1 MGWARVDE
9 SGAELG
15 GRGSTHVQRCRE
27 WVDGTACGRP
37 GGYGLRR
44 YVVHVLIRR
53 RLAAAA
59 NDAEAA
65 SGRAWRLTPA
75 RHCASCASTSVEVDA
90 SRSERITEMP
100 EPAFADMI
108 PRPDSSVSVPSPET
122 ENRTRENIR

>member
-1 MGWARVDE
+1 MDE

-27 WVDGTACGRP
+27 WVEMAP
-37 GGYGLRR
+37 P
-44 YVVHVLIRR
+44 
-53 RLAAAA
+53 AAARA
-59 NDAEAA
+59 TTDCAGMLFMSLPAAAWLQHPMNAARLCEGA

-108 PRPDSSVSVPSPET
+108 PRPESSVSGAVAPKRKTGHGE
-122 ENRTRENIR
+122 I

>member
-1 MGWARVDE
+1 MDE

-27 WVDGTACGRP
+27 WVEMAPPAAARAATACAGM
-37 GGYGLRR
+37 LFMF
-44 YVVHVLIRR
+44 RR

-59 NDAEAA
+59 NDAARLCEAA

-90 SRSERITEMP
+90 SRSERITETP

-108 PRPDSSVSVPSPET
+108 PR
-122 ENRTRENIR
+122 RRAR